1 MRLSEYRTLFKLFLN
16 EEEKARSQQPTTF
29 TPAVVGSVSFE
40 TTDGVKELPLVIDLE
55 NNIKEPHL
63 VRTTEDEIYI
73 IVSEDNFVTDGDS
86 VLVAICAHEIGHY
99 ICGHIFDERS
109 SFLTKNTRK
118 QTYYHNRPKETGE
131 DCYMLY
137 MRSVFFGLL
146 RGGVLD
152 REIEADT
159 IASMYVSIDQLVYLH
174 SRDLGASNK
183 AAVAEKINRINLLNA
198 KAASENPNK
207 KEIIIKI
214 CKRTSRS
221 N

>member
-1 MRLSEYRTLFKLFLN
+1 MKLSEYRTLFKLFLN
-16 EEEKARSQQPTTF
+16 EEKKARSQQPATF

-40 TTDGVKELPLVIDLE
+40 TIDGIKELPLVIDLE

-63 VRTTEDEIYI
+63 IITTEDEIYI
-73 IVSEDNFVTDGDS
+73 IASEDDFVTLSDS

-99 ICGHIFDERS
+99 ICGHIFDNRP

-118 QTYYHNRPKETGE
+118 QSYYYRLRETGE

-152 REIEADT
+152 REIEADI
-159 IASMYVSIDQLVYLH
+159 IASMYVSIGQLVLIHSKYLNVN
-174 SRDLGASNK
+174 NK
-183 AAVAEKINRINLLNA
+183 VVIAEKINRINLLNT
-198 KAASENPNK
+198 KVASENPNK

-214 CKRTSRS
+214 YKQTSES

>member
-1 MRLSEYRTLFKLFLN
+1 MKLSEYRVLFRLFLN

-40 TTDGVKELPLVIDLE
+40 TTDGIKKLPLVIDLE

-73 IVSEDNFVTDGDS
+73 VASKDDFVTLSDS

-99 ICGHIFDERS
+99 ICGHIFGERS

-118 QTYYHNRPKETGE
+118 QTYYYNKRKETGE

-152 REIEADT
+152 REIEADI

-183 AAVAEKINRINLLNA
+183 AAVAEKINRINLLNT

-214 CKRTSRS
+214 YK
-221 N
+221 